1 MKNTSRFSI
10 HEFEYRPYAT
20 LNHAVLSQEEINAI
34 QDWCREN
41 NCKYYGMGLVE
52 FPDRKTITLFTLK
65 WS

>member
-34 QDWCREN
+34 QDW
-41 NCKYYGMGLVE
+41 
-52 FPDRKTITLFTLK
+52 
-65 WS
+65 